1 MRDSRHTSS
10 STNSFNH
17 SPWQLNQ
24 MDVWEALFED
34 APVKTLRK
42 NTVVFHQGDPLQS
55 IYFVRRGRVRSSVFD
70 EDGQEMTIL
79 IFSEGSIFGEV
90 SAIEQSPYQVT
101 TTTNTACTLAYL
113 PVAVFLEK
121 VEQSPSLTRQL
132 NRSLTQKIIRLAS
145 HIKDIALLNSD
156 ERVVAYLLKL
166 ADTFGVETKLGLK
179 IAIPFTHQEMA
190 DLIATSRVT
199 VSKVMSLLD
208 KEGILQRIEGYLYIK
223 DKEALLQWCA
233 SQAR

>member
-1 MRDSRHTSS
+1 MDHKHDFSS
-10 STNSFNH
+10 SASFNH
-17 SPWQLNQ
+17 SPWQLTN
-24 MDVWEALFED
+24 MDAWEAIFEG

-42 NTVVFHQGDPLQS
+42 NTVVFHQGDPLQW

-70 EDGQEMTIL
+70 ENGQEMTIL
-79 IFSEGSIFGEV
+79 IFTEGTIFGEV

-113 PVAVFLEK
+113 PVAAFLEK
-121 VEQSPSLTRQL
+121 VEQSPALTRHL
-132 NRSLTQKIIRLAS
+132 TRSLTQKIIRLAS

-166 ADTFGVETKLGLK
+166 ADTFGVETERGVK
-179 IAIPFTHQEMA
+179 IAITFTHQEMA

-208 KEGILQRIEGYLYIK
+208 KEGLLQRVDGYLYIK
-223 DKEALLQWCA
+223 DKQSLLQWSA
-233 SQAR
+233 SQER

>member
-1 MRDSRHTSS
+1 
-10 STNSFNH
+10 
-17 SPWQLNQ
+17 
-24 MDVWEALFED
+24 
-34 APVKTLRK
+34 
-42 NTVVFHQGDPLQS
+42 LQS
-55 IYFVRRGRVRSSVFD
+55 IYFVRRGRVRSSLFD

-79 IFSEGSIFGEV
+79 IFTEGTIFGEV

-113 PVAVFLEK
+113 PVAEFLEK
-121 VEQSPSLTRQL
+121 VEQSPSLARQL

-166 ADTFGVETKLGLK
+166 ADTFGVETELGLK

-223 DKEALLQWCA
+223 DKESLLQWCA
-233 SQAR
+233 SQER